1 MLGIWW
7 GNYALINLIYYLA
20 FPYGLKVT
28 YISPSTPSHLI
39 WSPAEKDSLIEWYHY
54 LDKVM
59 TSTILQ
65 SHNYDNKFCCSRK
78 HPHPSHRKLFNLN
91 PPLNPTPLGGH
102 GHLLK
107 MQKGHVHTQGVY
119 STQKLSPIENHKLDK
134 IKFNT
139 RPEQD
144 HSI

>member
-1 MLGIWW
+1 MNGPTKVEDRSVREAIVEIC
-7 GNYALINLIYYLA
+7 AH
-20 FPYGLKVT
+20 LK
-28 YISPSTPSHLI
+28 L
-39 WSPAEKDSLIEWYHY
+39 
-54 LDKVM
+54 
-59 TSTILQ
+59 
-65 SHNYDNKFCCSRK
+65 CSF

-107 MQKGHVHTQGVY
+107 MQKGRVHTQGVY